1 MRRSILL
8 WTCVLACSSSSGP
21 PPKLPQHRAAAGD
34 LAIVGATIVPMDR
47 PGSLAGHTVL
57 VRGTGIVAIAPAA
70 EIDTTGATIIDA
82 RGKWLMPG
90 LADMHVHAWQEAS
103 FGLFLLNGVTTVRNL
118 FGSPESLKF
127 RDAIARGELAGPT
140 FVTAGPIVDGD
151 PPTWPTSATPA
162 TPEAAREEVRKQK
175 QAGFDAIKVYNSL
188 SADVYDAI
196 VDEAKRQRIPVVG
209 HVPKAVG
216 IAKVI
221 AAGQRT
227 VEHLDGY
234 VPFVGEN
241 VVTPEIVAATV
252 KAGMWNCP
260 TLVVT
265 ERLARFDQPESFA
278 KTRGLEYVP
287 QATLATWDPKRDFRF
302 SKWTPEMY
310 VKFRAKN
317 EARKK
322 LVGDLLRAKAKIV
335 VGTDAGNPY
344 VIHGFAVQDEIALL
358 VGAGL
363 SPWQALHA
371 ATAAA
376 AEVLGTPGAFGVVSP
391 GSRADLIVL
400 DRDPLVAADVS
411 DPAHVIVRGKH
422 HARAALLA
430 AAKPKPAV
438 AAGDRFATLPALEV
452 EGERL
457 VEAHYDVR
465 FAGAPIGGERAVLSR
480 VGGIKVI
487 HGQGVYEGPQ
497 PATFQYRSTADT
509 LEIWEKSR
517 TDATTVARKGG
528 KIVATPAGGELAA
541 GKATLI
547 APQTIAAY
555 FWYLDPLAKLAIGAK
570 HTLDTVEVVLEGGA
584 RLDAGKFTLVR
595 APDADGRRVYTLT
608 GTHGKLDLT
617 GQLVFDKDGAPY
629 RVELTLKWG
638 TFELQRTR

>member
-1 MRRSILL
+1 MRALMRGTIVV
-8 WTCVLACSSSSGP
+8 WACVLACSSSSGP
-21 PPKLPQHRAAAGD
+21 APKLPQHRAASGD

-57 VRGTGIVAIAPAA
+57 VRGAKIVAVAPAA
-70 EIDTTGATIIDA
+70 EVDTTGATIIDA

-90 LADMHVHAWQEAS
+90 LADMHVHAWEEAS

-162 TPEAAREEVRKQK
+162 TPAAAREEVQKQK
-175 QAGFDAIKVYNSL
+175 QAGYDAIKVYNSL

-196 VDEAKRQRIPVVG
+196 IDEAKRQRIPVVG

-252 KAGMWNCP
+252 KAGTWNCP

-278 KTRGLEYVP
+278 KTRGLEYVS
-287 QATLATWDPKRDFRF
+287 QATLATWDPKH
-302 SKWTPEMY
+302 E
-310 VKFRAKN
+310 FRAKN

-322 LVGDLLRAKAKIV
+322 LVADLLAAGAKIV

-344 VIHGFAVQDEIALL
+344 VIHGFAVQDEIRLL

-376 AEVLGTPGAFGVVSP
+376 AEVLDTPGAFGVIAP

-400 DRDPLVAADVS
+400 DRDPLAAADVS
-411 DPAHVIVRGKH
+411 DPSHVIVRGKH
-422 HARAALLA
+422 HTRVALLA

-438 AAGDRFATLPALEV
+438 TGGDRFAKLPALEV

-465 FAGAPIGGERAVLSR
+465 FAGAPIGGERVILSR
-480 VGGIKVI
+480 AGGAKII
-487 HGQGVYEGPQ
+487 HGQGVYEAPQ
-497 PATFQYRSTADT
+497 PATFQYRSTADA

-517 TDATTVARKGG
+517 ADATTVTRKGP
-528 KIVATPAGGELAA
+528 KIVAMPKGGELAA
-541 GKATLI
+541 GKATII

-555 FWYLDPLAKLAIGAK
+555 FWYVEPLAKLAVGAK
-570 HTLDTVEVVLEGGA
+570 HTLDTAEVVLEGGA